1 MNAVIRNRFISLFVE
16 NEILVN
22 VSHLVHHQ
30 KYDSFF
36 ISRFAIRNVLA
47 EIKNGERNQENF
59 EKNVRKL
66 ASSLP
71 QGGILRQEV
80 IFESVERN
88 KKFVLEVYQESNRF
102 YKPLITIWL
111 PYEREECYSDLAE
124 TFYQAKLKEQ
134 EDKRMNRDL
143 KLIQSL

>member
-36 ISRFAIRNVLA
+36 ISSFAVRNVLA
-47 EIKNGERNQENF
+47 EIKNGERNQEDF
-59 EKNVRKL
+59 EKNVRQL
-66 ASSLP
+66 VSSLP
-71 QGGILRQEV
+71 QGGILKQE
-80 IFESVERN
+80 ILFESVERN

-111 PYEREECYSDLAE
+111 PYEREECFNDLAE
-124 TFYQAKLKEQ
+124 TFYRSRLQEQ
-134 EDKRMNRDL
+134 EDKRKSRNL